1 MHPISAISCQSARFC
16 AAVTLDG
23 GVGTFNGAT
32 WAYATI
38 TTGDLSGVSCTSS
51 LFCVAVDETG
61 HAYTF
66 NGTQW
71 SGPGNMQPRADAAQ
85 EAVSCASARFCVA
98 VDSLGD
104 ATTGT

>member
-1 MHPISAISCQSARFC
+1 MAVWIS
-16 AAVTLDG
+16 
-23 GVGTFNGAT
+23 
-32 WAYATI
+32 
-38 TTGDLSGVSCTSS
+38 
-51 LFCVAVDETG
+51 
-61 HAYTF
+61 F

-71 SGPGNMQPRADAAQ
+71 PGPGNMQLRADAAQ